1 VIFATCGSSHFPF
14 TRMMEALQ
22 SLPPERLYV
31 QHGPAEPPPGVQA
44 EAYIPFGGVIEKL
57 EQADIVVSHAGVGS
71 IICALRAGHV
81 PIIFPRLERYGE
93 TVDDHQAELAEALS
107 KRGNVRVAW
116 TGEELI
122 EAVASMPARSAAPL
136 VGGEMLGA
144 AVRAAIRGETH
155 APRRWRR
162 HAAVA

>member
-14 TRMMEALQ
+14 IRMMEALQ

-31 QHGPAEPPPGVQA
+31 QHGPAEPPPGVRA

-57 EQADIVVSHAGVGS
+57 DEADIVVSHAGVGS

-81 PIIFPRLERYGE
+81 PVIFPKLKRYGE

-107 KRGNVRVAW
+107 LRGSVRVAW
-116 TGEELI
+116 TGAELV
-122 EAVASMPARSAAPL
+122 EAVCSVPARSVAPL

-144 AVRAAIRGETH
+144 AVRAAIRGETP

-162 HAAVA
+162 RTALA